1 VSTVST
7 VSEDATR
14 SNEAGGR
21 MSAAQAGPD
30 VAALAR
36 WMRTWV
42 GDAGQV
48 RGFHNHSVWGT
59 NPATFVDFTSGH
71 QAFSAPATAAFGEVL
86 GRFPDERGL
95 DLWRRM
101 MLFQARTVQDD
112 GQFRHIGFQVGESA
126 TSGLI
131 HNMVGCLGLLEG
143 LRHAGHHLS
152 EDERAEV
159 LAAVRRNLDACR
171 VYGGGRPTP
180 DGTVNQEYARVWVK
194 LRYTELSGDDAF
206 AAELEDDLDALVRLS
221 HVRGVPDDESVGTF
235 RQPTDRADGGILE
248 PAEYYGLMVVP
259 LVLGARRF
267 GRPDLLEEAVGI
279 CRHVARSAWVDDA
292 GCTRFHRYWYVRGGT
307 RLLSTTPM
315 LVAGMGLTLYGI
327 DEVLAEV
334 DVPELREFSAA
345 CLRTYAHYQ
354 SPAGPFVSAT
364 GWHHE
369 ADVAPSTA
377 WHAHDLMFL
386 SRHALDGG
394 GVDASFWD
402 EVFADHDRQA
412 VILSDRAYWAEDG
425 VHWCILSPYTAGDLS
440 IFGRKDRD
448 TFARSFFAWTDKEP
462 LPGELEYPRPPAFFV
477 ADDGIFRVDPSDR
490 PTDVTVVGPVPFRG
504 RLD

>member
-1 VSTVST
+1 MVTPGNGAT
-7 VSEDATR
+7 AGEDA
-14 SNEAGGR
+14 
-21 MSAAQAGPD
+21 PD
-30 VAALAR
+30 VVALAR

-42 GDAGQV
+42 GAEGQI

-71 QAFSAPATAAFGEVL
+71 QAFSAPATAAFAQAL
-86 GRFPDERGL
+86 ARRPDDRGL

-126 TSGLI
+126 TAGLI

-143 LRHAGHHLS
+143 LRHAGHLLA
-152 EDERAEV
+152 DAEREEV
-159 LAAVRRNLDACR
+159 LRAVRRDLDACR

-180 DGTVNQEYARVWVK
+180 EGTVNQEYARVWAK
-194 LRYTELSGDDAF
+194 LRYTELSGDDVYAG
-206 AAELEDDLDALVRLS
+206 ELEDDLDTLVRSS
-221 HVRGVPDDESVGTF
+221 HVPGVPDAGAAGTY
-235 RQPTDRADGGILE
+235 RQPTDREDGGILE

-267 GRPDLLEEAVGI
+267 GRPDLLDEAVAL

-292 GCTRFHRYWYVRGGT
+292 GCTRYHRYWYVRGDT
-307 RLLSTTPM
+307 RLRATTPM

-327 DEVLAEV
+327 DAVLAERE
-334 DVPELREFSAA
+334 DAELRAFSEA
-345 CLRTYAHYQ
+345 CLRTYARYQ
-354 SPAGPFVSAT
+354 APAGPFVSAT

-386 SRHALDGG
+386 VGHAD
-394 GVDASFWD
+394 VPEPFWD
-402 EVFADHDRQA
+402 GVFADHDRQA
-412 VILSDRAYWAEDG
+412 VILSDRAFWAEDG
-425 VHWCILSPYTAGDLS
+425 DHWCILSPYTAGDLS

-462 LPGELEYPRPPAFFV
+462 LPAELEYPGAPAFFV
-477 ADDGIFRVDPSDR
+477 ADDGIFRLDASER
-490 PTDVTVVGPVPFRG
+490 ATDVTVVGPLPYRG
-504 RLD
+504 HVTDAGGDPCPPTSHM

>member
-1 VSTVST
+1 MARGQ
-7 VSEDATR
+7 D
-14 SNEAGGR
+14 
-21 MSAAQAGPD
+21 GPD

-36 WMRTWV
+36 WLRSWV
-42 GDAGQV
+42 GEEGQV

-86 GRFPDERGL
+86 GRFPDERGRE
-95 DLWRRM
+95 LWRRM
-101 MLFQARTVQDD
+101 MLYQARTVQDD

-143 LRHAGHHLS
+143 LRHAGHLLA
-152 EDERAEV
+152 DEERDEV
-159 LAAVRRNLDACR
+159 LRAVRRDLDACR

-180 DGTVNQEYARVWVK
+180 EGTVNQEYARVWAK
-194 LRYTELSGDDAF
+194 LRYTELSADDVF
-206 AAELEDDLDALVRLS
+206 AAELEEDLDVLMRLS
-221 HVRGVPDDESVGTF
+221 HLRGVPDDESVGVF
-235 RQPTDRADGGILE
+235 RQPTDRAAGGILE

-267 GRPDLLEEAVGI
+267 ARPDLLDEAVAI

-292 GCTRFHRYWYVRGGT
+292 GCTRFHRYWYAGGAT
-307 RLLSTTPM
+307 RLRSTTPM
-315 LVAGMGLTLYGI
+315 LIAGMGLTLYGVE
-327 DEVLAEV
+327 EVLAEV
-334 DVPELREFSAA
+334 DVPELREFTAA
-345 CLRTYAHYQ
+345 CLRTYARYQ

-386 SRHALDGG
+386 ARHALDRGEVVG
-394 GVDASFWD
+394 RSFWD
-402 EVFADHDRQA
+402 AVFADHDRQA
-412 VILSDRAYWAEDG
+412 VILSDRAIWAEDG
-425 VHWCILSPYTAGDLS
+425 EHWCILSPYTAGDLS

-462 LPGELEYPRPPAFFV
+462 LPPELEYPGTPAFFV
-477 ADDGIFRVDPSDR
+477 ADDGIFRIDTSDR
-490 PTDVTVVGPVPFRG
+490 PTDVTVVGPIPFRG
-504 RLD
+504 RLG